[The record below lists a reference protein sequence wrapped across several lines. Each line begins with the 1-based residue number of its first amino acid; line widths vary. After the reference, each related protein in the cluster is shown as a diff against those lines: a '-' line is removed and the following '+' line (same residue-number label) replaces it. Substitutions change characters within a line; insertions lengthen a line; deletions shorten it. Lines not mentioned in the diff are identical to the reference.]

1 MEKGSG
7 FKKYGNCI
15 LTLFGVAVNVLLM
28 GICFDFYY
36 DLNDDTMMLD
46 IMSGAYSG
54 TPDGHNMQTLYP
66 LGALIAFCY
75 RMCDKIPWYGLFLL
89 LCQFG
94 CFYLAGV
101 RLCALTAR
109 TSQGIPRFLSLASL
123 LRSGEEA
130 GGNRNSGWMRK
141 CFVLLVLSFF
151 MWGCCLSHLVHIQY
165 TVTSAMLSATAVFL
179 FLTSPEAPGWPAGR
193 FVFWQIPSIML
204 AVLAYQLRSEMLLLT
219 LPFIGLAGLY
229 RLTGEKKIFVK
240 ENLIKY
246 GGVLGSIL
254 AGMLLSSGIDHVA
267 YGSAEWKDFVAFFE
281 ARTIVYDF
289 YPELIQ
295 EDRYE
300 EALTQLG
307 VTPVQ
312 QTLLRNY
319 NYGLDDTIDTRLLAT
334 AADYAADVLRNAKDW
349 GMIARKQLYRYYHRT
364 FRGGD
369 APYSTLLL
377 WMYGVVF
384 AAGIYDCVR
393 NGKQT
398 KAGLREAGGIR
409 RFDLLWQVV
418 LLIAM
423 RSAVW
428 MFILLRERDPE
439 RITHSLYLVEYA
451 LLVGMMIRMPGRVQ
465 LEECRHSQQRA
476 DDAVLACG
484 STGMIQR
491 IVAGAAAVFFVLLL
505 INGVVAG
512 VPALQAEQRRRAQVN
527 ENWYAIDAY
536 CKEHRENFYFE
547 DVYSTVAFS
556 RLIFDGTG
564 CDYANYDILGGWMC
578 GSPLYR
584 EKIGQYGI
592 ESVKWALLEQ
602 GQVYLIVSDQEVQ
615 EQGWEWIE
623 NFYAAQEIRV
633 KIDKVD
639 KIGENYGVYRVAKV
653 GRRWGQIIAAEGD
666 HSSEKEWNANGR
678 AVFGSAASDD
688 G

>member
-1 MEKGSG
+1 MEVGVEKGNS

-15 LTLFGVAVNVLLM
+15 LTLFVVAVNVLLM

-46 IMSGAYSG
+46 IMSGIYSG

-66 LGALIAFCY
+66 LGALIALCY

-89 LCQFG
+89 LSQFG

-101 RLCALTAR
+101 RLCELTER
-109 TSQGIPRFLSLASL
+109 IPQGTLRLLSAASL
-123 LRSGEEA
+123 PRSGEGA
-130 GGNRNSGWMRK
+130 GGNRNLGWMGK
-141 CFVLLVLSFF
+141 CFVLLVLSLFA
-151 MWGCCLSHLVHIQY
+151 WGCCLSHLVNIQY

-179 FLTSPEAPGWPAGR
+179 FLTLPEASDQPAGR
-193 FVFWQIPSIML
+193 FVFRQIPSIVL
-204 AVLAYQLRSEMLLLT
+204 AILAYQLRSEMLLLA

-254 AGMLLSSGIDHVA
+254 AGMLLSGGIDRAA

-281 ARTIVYDF
+281 ARTTVYDF

-295 EDRYE
+295 ADQYE

-319 NYGLDDTIDTRLLAT
+319 NYGLDDTIDTKLLAKT
-334 AADYAADVLRNAKDW
+334 ADYAADVLRDAKDW

-384 AAGIYDCVR
+384 VAGVCHYVGKR
-393 NGKQT
+393 KQT
-398 KAGLREAGGIR
+398 KEGRQETGGMR
-409 RFDLLWQVV
+409 RFDLLWQFALLVV
-418 LLIAM
+418 M

-451 LLVGMMIRMPGRVQ
+451 LLGGMLLRMPGRIQ
-465 LEECRHSQQRA
+465 PEECRSGQKRA
-476 DDAVLACG
+476 DVILACG
-484 STGMIQR
+484 FTGMVQR
-491 IVAGAAAVFFVLLL
+491 IVAGAVAVSFVLLL
-505 INGVVAG
+505 VKGAVDG
-512 VPALQAEQRRRAQVN
+512 VPALRAEQERRAYVN
-527 ENWYAIDAY
+527 KEWYAIDAY
-536 CKEHRENFYFE
+536 CKAHRENFYFE

-556 RLIFDGTG
+556 RLIFDGAG
-564 CDYANYDILGGWMC
+564 CGYANYDILGGWMC
-578 GSPLYR
+578 GSPLYHA
-584 EKIGQYGI
+584 KIAQYGI
-592 ESVKWALLEQ
+592 ESAAQSLLEQ
-602 GQVYLIVSDQEVQ
+602 EHVYLIVSDQEAQ
-615 EQGWEWIE
+615 AQGWEWIE
-623 NFYAAQEIRV
+623 NFYAAQKISVR
-633 KIDKVD
+633 IDKVD
-639 KIGENYGVYRVAKV
+639 KIGENYGVYRVA
-653 GRRWGQIIAAEGD
+653 E
-666 HSSEKEWNANGR
+666 
-678 AVFGSAASDD
+678 
-688 G
+688 

>member
-1 MEKGSG
+1 MRGSVEKSSDL
-7 FKKYGNCI
+7 KKHENYI
-15 LTLFGVAVNVLLM
+15 LALFVVALNVLLM
-28 GICFDFYY
+28 GIWFDFYY

-75 RMCDKIPWYGLFLL
+75 RICDKIPWYGLFLL

-101 RLCALTAR
+101 RLCALAAR
-109 TSQGIPRFLSLASL
+109 TSQGIPRLLSLASL
-123 LRSGEEA
+123 LWSDEEA

-151 MWGCCLSHLVHIQY
+151 MWGCCLSHLLNIQY

-179 FLTSPEAPGWPAGR
+179 FLTLPEAPAWPAGR

-204 AVLAYQLRSEMLLLT
+204 AILAYQLRSEMLLLT

-281 ARTIVYDF
+281 ARTTVYDF

-319 NYGLDDTIDTRLLAT
+319 NYGLDDTIDTKLLAT
-334 AADYAADVLRNAKDW
+334 AADYAADVLRNEKDW

-384 AAGIYDCVR
+384 VAGIYHCVR
-393 NGKQT
+393 NRKQT
-398 KAGLREAGGIR
+398 KAGLQEEGGIR
-409 RFDLLWQVV
+409 RFDLLWQVI
-418 LLIAM
+418 LLIVM

-428 MFILLRERDPE
+428 MFILLRERDPA

-451 LLVGMMIRMPGRVQ
+451 LLGGMMIRMLGRIQ
-465 LEECRHSQQRA
+465 LEEYRYSQQRA
-476 DDAVLACG
+476 AALACG
-484 STGMIQR
+484 FTGMVQR
-491 IVAGAAAVFFVLLL
+491 IVAGAAAVSFVLLL
-505 INGVVAG
+505 INGVVDG
-512 VPALQAEQRRRAQVN
+512 VPALLAEQRRRAQVN

-536 CKEHRENFYFE
+536 CKDRRENFYFE

-556 RLIFDGTG
+556 RPIFDGTC
-564 CDYANYDILGGWMC
+564 CDYTNYDILGGWMC

-584 EKIGQYGI
+584 DKIGQYGI
-592 ESVKWALLEQ
+592 ESVKRALLEQ

-639 KIGENYGVYRVAKV
+639 KIGENYGVYRVAEQN
-653 GRRWGQIIAAEGD
+653 GGGD
-666 HSSEKEWNANGR
+666 ES
-678 AVFGSAASDD
+678 
-688 G
+688 